1 MRKIINRNNTRS
13 GFTLI
18 ELLIVV
24 TIIGILAALLIPNA
38 VTAIQ
43 KAKQKGSMKEIM
55 TICTGL
61 ADHITD
67 HAVLPDH
74 SGNYTITAAIYKGLS
89 PFYIKVMPVMDMWNN
104 GYLIYT
110 RGNASGRWGAG
121 FKNSGAA
128 WGLDEFVVGSYC
140 RDGLYSTQYL
150 FDPAAPAA
158 GFYTVQEIPSFDH
171 DLACWGGSWIVGPEG
186 QIHNMTGTT

>member
-1 MRKIINRNNTRS
+1 MINKDRS

-74 SGNYTITAAIYKGLS
+74 SGTYTITDPIYKGLT
-89 PFYIKVMPVMDMWNN
+89 PLYIKVMPVMDMWNN
-104 GYLIYT
+104 GYLIFT
-110 RGNASGRWGAG
+110 RGNASGQWGAA
-121 FKNSGAA
+121 FLNSSAA
-128 WGLDEFVVGSYC
+128 WGLDEFVVGSYA
-140 RDGLYSTQYL
+140 RDGLLSTEYL
-150 FDPAAPAA
+150 FDPAAPSS
-158 GFYTVQEIPSFDH
+158 GFYPILDIPSFNH
-171 DLACWGGSWIVGPEG
+171 DLACWGGSWIVAPEG
-186 QIHNMTGTT
+186 QTKNMTGN

>member
-1 MRKIINRNNTRS
+1 MTKEK

-38 VTAIQ
+38 MTAIQ
-43 KAKQKGSMKEIM
+43 KSKQKGSMKEII

-61 ADHITD
+61 VDHITD

-74 SGNYTITAAIYKGLS
+74 AGTYTNTSTIYRGLS
-89 PFYIKVMPVMDMWNN
+89 PFYIKVMPVMDMWNT

-110 RGNASGRWGAG
+110 RGNAAGQWGAG
-121 FKNSGAA
+121 FLNSSAA
-128 WGLDEFVVGSYC
+128 WGLDEFVVGSYG
-140 RDGLYSTQYL
+140 RDNLLSNVYL
-150 FDPAAPAA
+150 FDPASPSA
-158 GFYTVQEIPSFDH
+158 GFYMITDIPSFDH

-186 QIHNMTGTT
+186 QINNMTGTT

>member
-1 MRKIINRNNTRS
+1 MTEEK

-38 VTAIQ
+38 MTAIQ
-43 KAKQKGSMKEIM
+43 KSKQKGSMKEII

-61 ADHITD
+61 VDHITD

-74 SGNYTITAAIYKGLS
+74 NGTYTNTSTIYRGLS
-89 PFYIKVMPVMDMWNN
+89 PFYIKVMPIMDMWNS

-110 RGNASGRWGAG
+110 RSNAAGQWGAG
-121 FKNSGAA
+121 FLNSSAG
-128 WGLDEFVVGSYC
+128 WGLDEFVVGSYG
-140 RDGLYSTQYL
+140 RDNLLSNVYL
-150 FDPAAPAA
+150 FDPASPSA
-158 GFYTVQEIPSFDH
+158 GFYIITDIPSFDH

-186 QIHNMTGTT
+186 QINNMTGTT